1 MNAPERPHQQ
11 KLVGLSQQPRPVE
24 ENDRYQEAE
33 VPDEALL
40 SDRSDMPT
48 KTRRRLRDLLPDR
61 IATRIAL
68 TVVIAIVLTQSIG
81 LLLIIGDKLPFMLP
95 LRNIDAVTAMIATP
109 VDRLAVTASSDRL
122 AVATTLS
129 AA

>member
-48 KTRRRLRDLLPDR
+48 KMRRRLRDLLPDR

-68 TVVIAIVLTQSIG
+68 TDVIAVVLTQSIRF
-81 LLLIIGDKLPFMLP
+81 LVIIGDNLPFLVAFP
-95 LRNIDAVTAMIATP
+95 
-109 VDRLAVTASSDRL
+109 RLA
-122 AVATTLS
+122 